1 MAKTNKSLS
10 EARSKRSRPAS
21 TAEGFENQIIAAAND
36 LAYQQILDGTVSS
49 QVLVH
54 YLKLGSSRNQLEAE
68 KIRKETALLE
78 SKKNLVDSSQHIEE
92 LYSEAI
98 KAFRGYR
105 GESEEDVEVFHE

>member
-78 SKKNLVDSSQHIEE
+78 SKKNLVDSSQRIEE
-92 LYSEAI
+92 LYSDAI

-105 GESEEDVEVFHE
+105 GEQEDVEVFHE